1 MANSMA
7 WNGGFG
13 VRFFYQVKSVKL
25 PVNGNKTVDIPADFL
40 NWAKLGILNNRGE
53 IIPLYYN
60 DKLTTYADL
69 SADRKVKNNRRF
81 AYRF

>member
-1 MANSMA
+1 M
-7 WNGGFG
+7 
-13 VRFFYQVKSVKL
+13 
-25 PVNGNKTVDIPADFL
+25 TIIIPNFADFL

-69 SADRKVKNNRRF
+69 SADRKSKTTDGSHGWVILSLKKSLT
-81 AYRF
+81 